1 MSIEHKLKT
10 VKTDTRQMTLIFRVD
25 KVEHRIIQMVAKTWG
40 LSMAEMTRR
49 CIRLCIAQIKD
60 KPMLERIKVIK
71 NLYIG
76 DLTKDDN

>member
-10 VKTDTRQMTLIFRVD
+10 VKTDTRQMTLILRVD

-76 DLTKDDN
+76 DITKDDN

>member
-76 DLTKDDN
+76 DITKDDN

>member
-40 LSMAEMTRR
+40 LRMAEMTRR

-76 DLTKDDN
+76 DITKDDN

>member
-76 DLTKDDN
+76 DITKDDT

>member
-49 CIRLCIAQIKD
+49 CIRLRIAKIKD

-76 DLTKDDN
+76 DITDDN

>member
-60 KPMLERIKVIK
+60 KPMSERIKVIK

-76 DLTKDDN
+76 DITKDDT